1 MVLIINEHVYSKK
14 CSLENLVEHTE
25 LIHSSYQFASSE
37 QIKQP
42 LEEISKT
49 IYIHQHEFAVLA
61 KNDPNGFHLIGS
73 DDATTCHILI
83 LDNQFAV
90 ALAHLDGSETRESI
104 EEMLKE
110 LKQYASENINYD
122 TYLVGM
128 RLIRRDF

>member
-1 MVLIINEHVYSKK
+1 MVLIINEHIYSKK
-14 CSLENLVEHTE
+14 CSLENLAEHTE

-37 QIKQP
+37 EIKQP

-49 IYIHQHEFAVLA
+49 IYIHQNEFAVLA

-83 LDNQFAV
+83 LDNQCAV
-90 ALAHLDGSETRESI
+90 ALAHLDGGETRESI